1 MSALSQ
7 PSFWPH
13 ATAET
18 RRRATLLPNLLSL
31 AILSTGLLAW
41 YFEIPLALAAI
52 LPPALW
58 LASVAPERLVALL
71 LLTAPMFPVLRLA
84 EERLNVQ
91 QISTKGA
98 FLSIDDPLIAALAAT
113 AIWRLITRRES
124 RVPLFPSA
132 LAGLACL
139 YPLVIALNT
148 LRLDLTQSLVSLL
161 AYLKWLQYSV
171 LIFFIPVLLPARSVP
186 AMLRLFRRA
195 LVTALLAS
203 AACAAFEVA
212 ESLRTGSYT
221 YAARFPRASAF
232 FGTLDPLRFGA
243 SEDPV
248 NFGCFMMA
256 AGSIALAYSS
266 RSNGRGFLS
275 GTAGVLAAILGV
287 LLSVSRTPMLAAA
300 IAFFK
305 VQKIR
310 SARILLIAFIAI
322 FSGALVYL
330 FLPSVWQ
337 STFERFEAVLD
348 WDSNLESSAESRI
361 NIALNAPVFQV
372 DSYWIA
378 GHGHSAYR
386 FVAEEHLSRITRGV
400 SRSLYNFF
408 LTVWYD
414 LGLAGTCLWIALFVQ
429 LLRKFR
435 TLAAES
441 RHPELQALAFGLWGA
456 TWGILTAAFFGETPY
471 NWRVMGFYYASAG
484 VCLAAARWERKAGP
498 R

>member
-1 MSALSQ
+1 MSALS
-7 PSFWPH
+7 PSVFWPQVS
-13 ATAET
+13 AES
-18 RRRATLLPNLLSL
+18 RRRASLVPNLLSV
-31 AILSTGLLAW
+31 AILSMGLVAW
-41 YFEIPLALAAI
+41 YFEIPLALAAV

-58 LASVAPERLVALL
+58 LATAAPERLVALL
-71 LLTAPMFPVLRLA
+71 LLTTPLFPVLRLA
-84 EERLNVQ
+84 EDRLNMQ
-91 QISTKGA
+91 QVSTKGA
-98 FLSIDDPLIAALAAT
+98 FLSLDDPLVTALAT
-113 AIWRLITRRES
+113 IAIWRLLTRRQS
-124 RVPLFPSA
+124 RLPLFPSA

-139 YPLVIALNT
+139 YPLVIALNA
-148 LRLDLTQSLVSLL
+148 LRLDPAQSLVSLL
-161 AYLKWLQYSV
+161 AYLKWLQYAA
-171 LIFFIPVLLPARSVP
+171 LIFLIPALLPARSIP
-186 AMLRLFRRA
+186 GMLRLFRRA
-195 LVTALLAS
+195 LALSLSLS
-203 AACAAFEVA
+203 AACAVYEVA

-248 NFGCFMMA
+248 NFGCFMMV
-256 AGSIALAYSS
+256 AGSIALSYSS
-266 RSNGRGFLS
+266 RCNGRGVLS
-275 GTAGVLAAILGV
+275 GTAGVLAALLGV

-300 IAFFK
+300 VSFLK

-310 SARILLIAFIAI
+310 SARILLVVFLAI
-322 FSGALVYL
+322 FSAGLIHL

-337 STFERFEAVLD
+337 STFERFEAILD
-348 WDSNLESSAESRI
+348 WDANLESSAESRL

-372 DSYWIA
+372 DAYWIA

-414 LGLAGTCLWIALFVQ
+414 LGLAGTALWIALFVQ

-435 TLAAES
+435 TLAAEI
-441 RHPELQALAFGLWGA
+441 RHPEIQALAFGLWGA

-471 NWRVMGFYYASAG
+471 NWRVMGFYYTAAG
-484 VCLAAARWERKAGP
+484 VCLAAAHWERRSLA